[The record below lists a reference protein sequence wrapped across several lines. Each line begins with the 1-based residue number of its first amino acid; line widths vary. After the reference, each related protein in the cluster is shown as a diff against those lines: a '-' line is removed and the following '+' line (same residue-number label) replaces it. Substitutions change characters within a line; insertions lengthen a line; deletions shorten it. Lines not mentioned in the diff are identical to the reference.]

1 MITINRKKINIEHFP
16 DGTQRINNLVVNDFL
31 GEEKIEIKWTYESEE
46 ELISLIYIVSHLRET
61 IPLKVKN
68 IPFILY
74 MPYLPNARM
83 DRTKNISE
91 TFTLKYFCQIINSLK
106 FDAVKIF
113 DPHSNVGPALID
125 NVFVVSPEN
134 YIEYA
139 IEDIEGVEIDGG
151 VKYRGKT
158 VIYFPDEGAMKRYK
172 DMHCFKGREIIYG
185 MKEREW
191 STGQIKGIKILDQDG
206 CDLGDYLAHSRIEGK
221 VVLMVDDII
230 SYGGTLAYSAYS
242 LKKLGASAIYAYA
255 SHTENSVLDEEKGT
269 LLKRLNDGT
278 VDEIFTTNSL
288 YTGEHPKIKSFVV

>member
-1 MITINRKKINIEHFP
+1 MITINGQKINIEHFP
-16 DGTQRINNLVVNDFL
+16 DGTQRINNLWAGDFA
-31 GEEKIEIKWTYESEE
+31 GGEKIEIKWTYENEE
-46 ELISLIYIVSHLRET
+46 ELISLIYIVNHLRET

-83 DRTKNISE
+83 DRTKSFSE
-91 TFTLKYFCQIINSLK
+91 TFTLKYFCWIINSLK

-125 NVFVVSPEN
+125 NVFVVSPEE
-134 YIEYA
+134 YIQYA
-139 IEDIEGVEIDGG
+139 INDIEGVDIDGG
-151 VKYRGKT
+151 KEYGGKT

-172 DMHCFKGREIIYG
+172 DMSCFKNHEIIYG

-206 CDLGDYLAHSRIEGK
+206 HDLGDYLAHSRIEGK

-230 SYGGTLAYSAYS
+230 SYGGTLAYSADS

-255 SHTENSVLDEEKGT
+255 SHTENSVLDEERGT

-288 YTGEHPKIKSFVV
+288 YTGEHPKIKVFVV